1 MIKRLFKAGYCLS
14 FKHTALLSTALL
26 MPISST
32 SFAET
37 EPKQKAKRLFQ
48 SCASCHGQQGE
59 GQAALGAPTLAGQL
73 PSYLERAMAEFA
85 AGKRGQED
93 HFAQQMAAMSASLQ
107 NEQQRQLLASYIS
120 TLPAKEI
127 QIPPRSSDA
136 AYRLYQA
143 SCGGCHGVKA
153 EGNKALNS
161 PRLAGMNEA
170 YIARQLEHF
179 RTGKRG
185 ASSRYAK
192 QMQMMANTLKGPQDV
207 KLLSRFIAKL

>member
-1 MIKRLFKAGYCLS
+1 MIKRPFKAGLRLS
-14 FKHTALLSTALL
+14 FKPIALLSAVLL
-26 MPISST
+26 MPFSGVSS
-32 SFAET
+32 AEAT
-37 EPKQKAKRLFQ
+37 AKQQAKQLFQ
-48 SCASCHGQQGE
+48 SCASCHGQQAE

-93 HFAQQMAAMSASLQ
+93 HYAQQMAAMSASLQ
-107 NEQQRQLLASYIS
+107 DEQQRKLLASYIS
-120 TLPAKEI
+120 ALPSKEI
-127 QIPPRSSDA
+127 QVPARSGDA

-161 PRLAGMNEA
+161 PRLAGMDEA
-170 YIARQLEHF
+170 YITRQLEHF
-179 RTGKRG
+179 RSGKRG

-192 QMQMMANTLKGPQDV
+192 QMQMMANTLKGPQDI
-207 KLLSRFIAKL
+207 KLISQFIAKL